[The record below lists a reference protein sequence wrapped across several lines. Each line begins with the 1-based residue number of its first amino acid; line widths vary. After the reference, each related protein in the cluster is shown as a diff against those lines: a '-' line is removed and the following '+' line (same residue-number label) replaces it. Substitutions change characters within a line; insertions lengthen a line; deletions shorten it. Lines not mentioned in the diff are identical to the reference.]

1 MPKADIATIS
11 PVLLVIGL
19 VLPALIS
26 ESVSKR
32 PLDVFM
38 VGIPLKLIT
47 SVLGW
52 LAVQTTHQAYQ
63 GGNEPGIYF
72 FGPLVAILVL
82 NEVAGCL
89 IFSSVMSFFARVSD
103 PAIGGTYMT
112 LLNTVTNLG
121 SKWPNATALYLLPKL
136 TYAVCS
142 SKDISSVGSKLSAN
156 LSQYDCSHST
166 AMCASHGGVCNVQLD
181 GYTVESAACVLVGIV
196 WIFFFRDTVAKL
208 QTLPYREW
216 LVIGRDRKAG
226 TGSGLGLGSETE
238 SLKREE

>member
-11 PVLLVIGL
+11 PILLVIGL

-38 VGIPLKLIT
+38 IGIPLKLLT

-52 LAVQTTHQAYQ
+52 FAVQTTHQAYQ
-63 GGNEPGIYF
+63 GDSEPGIYF
-72 FGPLVAILVL
+72 FGPLVATLVL
-82 NEVAGCL
+82 NEIAGCL

-142 SKDISSVGSKLSAN
+142 AKDNSPPRMGVDLS
-156 LSQYDCSHST
+156 LFDCSHST
-166 AMCASHGGVCNVQLD
+166 TTCESHGGQCNVQLD
-181 GYTVESAACVLVGIV
+181 GYTLESAVCVIVGIF
-196 WIFFFRDTVAKL
+196 WIFAFRDAVSKL
-208 QTLPYREW
+208 QNLPYRDW
-216 LVIGRDRKAG
+216 LVVGKDRK
-226 TGSGLGLGSETE
+226 SGSETE